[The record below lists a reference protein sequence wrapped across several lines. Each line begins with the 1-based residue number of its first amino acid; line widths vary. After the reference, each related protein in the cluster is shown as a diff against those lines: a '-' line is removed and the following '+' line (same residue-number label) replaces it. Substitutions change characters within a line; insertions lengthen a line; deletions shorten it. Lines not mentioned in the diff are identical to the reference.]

1 MSLYMGPPLMY
12 FFFLLCTNHN
22 RIMTKKKKI
31 KFRFICIKN
40 KFDGP

>member
-1 MSLYMGPPLMY
+1 MSLYMGPPLTY
-12 FFFLLCTNHN
+12 FFLLCTNHN
-22 RIMTKKKKI
+22 RIMKKKKKN